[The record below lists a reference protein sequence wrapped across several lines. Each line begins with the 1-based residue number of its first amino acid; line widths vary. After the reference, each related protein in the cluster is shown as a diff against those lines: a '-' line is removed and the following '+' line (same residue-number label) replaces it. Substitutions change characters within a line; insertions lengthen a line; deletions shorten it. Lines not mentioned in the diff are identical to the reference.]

1 MLWALRILGNTRKA
15 CCRSKNQRNKNSVKT
30 FQNLHLSS
38 EGQELGGVPGAF
50 QSHIPAL
57 KLICNIF
64 MLIKPINKICGKR
77 SDLCVGYSQEWG
89 VGWGWDERNYA
100 TLILFHKTNELGKF
114 LWKWAATGISLLLK
128 PEYSKFPPS
137 PSSAYIRW
145 VTKTSFPISH
155 SCSVSLHLLSLV
167 PALSSD
173 LINLCKSF

>member
-1 MLWALRILGNTRKA
+1 M
-15 CCRSKNQRNKNSVKT
+15 KT

-38 EGQELGGVPGAF
+38 EGQELGGVPGAL

-64 MLIKPINKICGKR
+64 MLIKPINKICDKR

-114 LWKWAATGISLLLK
+114 L
-128 PEYSKFPPS
+128 
-137 PSSAYIRW
+137 
-145 VTKTSFPISH
+145 
-155 SCSVSLHLLSLV
+155 
-167 PALSSD
+167 
-173 LINLCKSF
+173 